1 MGAPLD
7 FGLRDEPVDDRT
19 HVVEPRGEIDA
30 LTAPRLGRRLLGL
43 VAEGKTRL
51 VVDLSLVTFMDS
63 TGIGVLL
70 NTLRRVTGRDGGLVL
85 VCPTERVLRP
95 FQVTG
100 LAGHLSIFR
109 SRSEALRGLRVL
121 TA

>member
-70 NTLRRVTGRDGGLVL
+70 NALRRVTGRDGGLVL

-100 LAGHLSIFR
+100 LASHLSIFR
-109 SRSEALRGLRVL
+109 SRSEALRGLEVL
-121 TA
+121 TT